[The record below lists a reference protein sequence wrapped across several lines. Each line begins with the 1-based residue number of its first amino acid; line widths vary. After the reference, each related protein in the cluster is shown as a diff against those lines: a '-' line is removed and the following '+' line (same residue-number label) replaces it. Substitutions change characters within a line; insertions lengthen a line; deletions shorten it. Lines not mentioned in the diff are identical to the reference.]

1 MPQQNKEEIF
11 VKKYETPEVE
21 ITPIYNSVFTES
33 SGDGP
38 IDLPKDEF

>member
-1 MPQQNKEEIF
+1 M
-11 VKKYETPEVE
+11 KKYESPQAE

-38 IDLPKDEF
+38 IDLPEDKF